1 MGYLYPV
8 TTPVVIKFDYNWSC
22 HFVHI
27 AQLSKTPTT
36 MITYLPELDQNKRQ
50 LTWTVYTT
58 PLMTLT
64 TDLGLSIRVA
74 MFEYVRMV
82 TGISF

>member
-1 MGYLYPV
+1 MGYLYPA
-8 TTPVVIKFDYNWSC
+8 TTPVVIKLDYNWSC

-36 MITYLPELDQNKRQ
+36 MITYLPELDQKKRQ
-50 LTWTVYTT
+50 LTCTVTVYAS

-64 TDLGLSIRVA
+64 EATDLGLSIRVS
-74 MFEYVRMV
+74 MFEYV
-82 TGISF
+82 